1 MIDLF
6 KKKTHHITMFE
17 GFFLQ
22 FYEVFRLHMDVVSK
36 LEILPADIYGRQK
49 GQKLELCKINV
60 NCNLTSQKCTITLI
74 EINSKSY

>member
-17 GFFLQ
+17 VFFLQ

-49 GQKLELCKINV
+49 GQKLELCNINV
-60 NCNLTSQKCTITLI
+60 NCNLTSQKCTINDLVC
-74 EINSKSY
+74 

>member
-6 KKKTHHITMFE
+6 LKKIPYHKVS

-36 LEILPADIYGRQK
+36 LEILPADIYGRHK
-49 GQKLELCKINV
+49 RQKLELCKINV
-60 NCNLTSQKCTITLI
+60 NCKLTSQKCTI
-74 EINSKSY
+74 NDFVC

>member
-6 KKKTHHITMFE
+6 KKTPYNNVW

-49 GQKLELCKINV
+49 GQKLELCNINV
-60 NCNLTSQKCTITLI
+60 NCNLTSQKGTINDLVC
-74 EINSKSY
+74 